1 MGKQNRASV
10 HDCPSQN
17 SGIFSPPPPPMIR
30 CFFCVFC
37 LFFFLGSFC
46 PSTNVL
52 DEEGVSMFSNKSKLT
67 HFYSCYL
74 LSYMSM
80 CYS

>member
-1 MGKQNRASV
+1 MGKQNRAS
-10 HDCPSQN
+10 DCPSQN
-17 SGIFSPPPPPMIR
+17 SGIFSSSHHDQV
-30 CFFCVFC
+30 FLCV
-37 LFFFLGSFC
+37 LSVFFFSLCSFC

-52 DEEGVSMFSNKSKLT
+52 DEEGVSMFSNKSKIK